1 VKVYLMNID
10 ELITKIEK
18 IEDQIKS
25 INTSLSSFNKKINDV
40 DDKTSG
46 FLELMRNEKKE
57 IARLNSIVSGLGQ
70 FDAAITQVRVDFNRK
85 FDDFQKQKKQEEQLR
100 ANIADADLKS
110 MHSLIEK
117 TKTEI
122 TNSVDKKLTS
132 YLEENSRLINR
143 LKDKE
148 IEIENILQSSEDF
161 KGGLNSINQDLRR
174 SIKQVENLQ
183 AEVGASRETQDG
195 IRAKLDV
202 ISNSLRTNE
211 SRLNEIITTESERK
225 QEQLDFKENQ
235 LLIQKDRDRL
245 WSEWE
250 QQFEEISAQIY
261 GFLPEFQNQQL
272 GLEQSKN
279 KFEDITEQFERR
291 MKELTEMYRLM
302 DEKFRKE
309 WTTYKADSEKRWS
322 NISMVIDDKQ
332 GGYSEQIKSL
342 KDRLA
347 LAEDSTQE
355 MQEVLLL
362 MSTEIQK
369 GMQNIMKM
377 VNGWMDAFGQ
387 IKPKQQS

>member
-1 VKVYLMNID
+1 MNLD

-18 IEDQIKS
+18 FEDQIKS
-25 INTSLSSFNKKINDV
+25 INTSLSSFNKKINEV

-46 FLELMRNEKKE
+46 FLDLMRDEKKE
-57 IARLNSIVSGLGQ
+57 ITRLNSIVSGLGQ

-85 FDDFQKQKKQEEQLR
+85 LDDFQKQKKQEEQLR
-100 ANIADADLKS
+100 ANIVDADLKS
-110 MHSLIEK
+110 IHPLIEK
-117 TKTEI
+117 TKIEI
-122 TNSVDKKLTS
+122 TNSIDKKITS
-132 YLEENSRLINR
+132 SLEESTRFINR
-143 LKDKE
+143 LKEKE
-148 IEIENILQSSEDF
+148 IKIDEIMKSYEDF
-161 KGGLNSINQDLRR
+161 KGGLNSFNQDLRR

-195 IRAKLDV
+195 IRVKLDV
-202 ISNSLRTNE
+202 ISNSLRNNE

-235 LLIQKDRDRL
+235 LLLQKDRDRT
-245 WSEWE
+245 WSAWE
-250 QQFEEISAQIY
+250 QQFEEFSTQFY
-261 GFLPEFQNQQL
+261 GLLPELQKQQL
-272 GLEQSKN
+272 GLEQSQN
-279 KFEDITEQFERR
+279 KFEDVTQQFERR

-362 MSTEIQK
+362 MSSEIQK

-387 IKPKQQS
+387 IKPKQ